1 MMVSLN
7 EVAITVG
14 FLLAYLVNFL
24 FITTHNGWKYMF
36 GVAAIPAFLQA
47 LGIALMPN
55 SHHYLIVKGKKDKA
69 RKVLRSLRNKNDV
82 EEEMEAIISSIEE
95 QKSCRYV
102 DLFSSSSNMRGRMV
116 LGMTLVSLQQFS
128 GNTNV
133 LYYAPSVF
141 QHFGYDSDS
150 LATLVTVGLGIVKV
164 LSTAVTL
171 LIVDKVGRRSLLLIG
186 CLLMAT
192 SITLLGIF
200 GTFQGAYSS
209 TDGCTSPAV
218 YSNTS
223 SQTPRN
229 IKPLVLSRSYIFPKT
244 NDAKI
249 ITENTKILFIK
260 NKSSVP
266 ESLKDFQDNIFFE
279 SFQFSEIN
287 NKSLYIVKLSKN
299 ETLLKN
305 GTLPVNRHE
314 KHRMLTVTN
323 NSEDYLDSATQ
334 QVDIG
339 PSLLIKIISVT
350 SLMIFI
356 CAYGMSYGPVT
367 WLVLSEIFPGSLRG
381 RAVSVATCIN
391 WGSNIVVSLTFLDIL
406 NVAGIGPTF
415 VVYGF
420 VCYAA
425 AVFVFFCVPET
436 KSKTLEEIN
445 KDLSFYK
452 RISRH
457 VHFLIVIENIP

>member
-116 LGMTLVSLQQFS
+116 LGMTLVSLQQ
-128 GNTNV
+128 
-133 LYYAPSVF
+133 
-141 QHFGYDSDS
+141 
-150 LATLVTVGLGIVKV
+150 V

-445 KDLSFYK
+445 KDLSKGFLQKDIKACAFPYSHRKYSLKTFASESKTSGVKHEAKSYK
-452 RISRH
+452 Y
-457 VHFLIVIENIP
+457 LNENSLDFFM